1 MLFCIRLSIEHIQDV
16 WLTDSPDIFR
26 FFPTISTRTTQIYLR
41 MQPKTF
47 FHLSPYLDSVVFVC
61 KNFAKVCPACFSS
74 GVSVS
79 FASLQLNKPSKSK
92 RHKTEVWNI
101 QKNTLEEHRRR
112 FILRGATLSLGLWVI
127 SASVND
133 FASPQNAHM
142 TAGDRQTHTYTSTVC
157 VYERMRR
164 TGEEKVRKRSS
175 WHVAILHGPLISSS
189 A

>member
-1 MLFCIRLSIEHIQDV
+1 M

-112 FILRGATLSLGLWVI
+112 FILGGATLSLGLWVI